1 MVRIRFSGKQKP
13 SSVLKTLTECR
24 LFRKSVKS
32 SFEAITLLNE
42 EACQRLMFYASQ
54 SILEMDLFQMLV
66 VSAFQL
72 RLSKSEQISK
82 SISEVEERVTVWRIQ
97 RYLIPSNTLP
107 PHARKKRKGIENW
120 FSISTFFY
128 FLKEWF
134 FNMF

>member
-1 MVRIRFSGKQKP
+1 
-13 SSVLKTLTECR
+13 
-24 LFRKSVKS
+24 
-32 SFEAITLLNE
+32 
-42 EACQRLMFYASQ
+42 MFYASQ

-72 RLSKSEQISK
+72 RLSKSEQISLGYCL
-82 SISEVEERVTVWRIQ
+82 ENVWRIQ

-120 FSISTFFY
+120 FSISTFYY

>member
-1 MVRIRFSGKQKP
+1 
-13 SSVLKTLTECR
+13 
-24 LFRKSVKS
+24 
-32 SFEAITLLNE
+32 
-42 EACQRLMFYASQ
+42 MFYASQ

-107 PHARKKRKGIENW
+107 PHAPKKRKGIENW

>member
-1 MVRIRFSGKQKP
+1 
-13 SSVLKTLTECR
+13 
-24 LFRKSVKS
+24 
-32 SFEAITLLNE
+32 
-42 EACQRLMFYASQ
+42 MFYASQ

-107 PHARKKRKGIENW
+107 PHARKKKEGNRKLVLNFNIFL
-120 FSISTFFY
+120 FSQRMV
-128 FLKEWF
+128 L
-134 FNMF
+134 

>member
-1 MVRIRFSGKQKP
+1 
-13 SSVLKTLTECR
+13 
-24 LFRKSVKS
+24 
-32 SFEAITLLNE
+32 
-42 EACQRLMFYASQ
+42 MFYPSQ

-107 PHARKKRKGIENW
+107 PHARKKRKGIEN
-120 FSISTFFY
+120 
-128 FLKEWF
+128 
-134 FNMF
+134 